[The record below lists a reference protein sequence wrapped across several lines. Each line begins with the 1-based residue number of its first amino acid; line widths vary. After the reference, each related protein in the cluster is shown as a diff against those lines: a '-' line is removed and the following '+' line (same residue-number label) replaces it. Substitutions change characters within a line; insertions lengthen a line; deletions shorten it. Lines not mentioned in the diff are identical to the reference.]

1 MKNYAQTLQ
10 ILNNKTLT
18 AGLLFLTSHQCRK
31 IIRGKSF
38 IQRTKYIR
46 AERKQLIE
54 ETSFCYLKKTKKTA
68 KYLLLEVVAT
78 GYVAM
83 RSHDKSE
90 ALFSKQRNIFLV
102 LTG

>member
-1 MKNYAQTLQ
+1 MKNYTQTLQ

-18 AGLLFLTSHQCRK
+18 AGLLFLTSRQCR

-54 ETSFCYLKKTKKTA
+54 ETSFCYGKKTKKQLRTYYS
-68 KYLLLEVVAT
+68 KLLQQ
-78 GYVAM
+78 AM
-83 RSHDKSE
+83 SPCAVMITVKP
-90 ALFSKQRNIFLV
+90 FSANRETFSWF
-102 LTG
+102 

>member
-18 AGLLFLTSHQCRK
+18 AGLLFLTSRQCGK

-54 ETSFCYLKKTKKTA
+54 ETSFC
-68 KYLLLEVVAT
+68 
-78 GYVAM
+78 
-83 RSHDKSE
+83 
-90 ALFSKQRNIFLV
+90 
-102 LTG
+102 

>member
-18 AGLLFLTSHQCRK
+18 AGLLFLTSRQCRK

-38 IQRTKYIR
+38 IQRTKYIG

-54 ETSFCYLKKTKKTA
+54 ETSFCLGKKTKKQLSTYYS
-68 KYLLLEVVAT
+68 KLLQP
-78 GYVAM
+78 AM
-83 RSHDKSE
+83 SPCAVMITVKP
-90 ALFSKQRNIFLV
+90 FSANRETFSWF
-102 LTG
+102 

>member
-18 AGLLFLTSHQCRK
+18 AGLLFLTSRQCR

-46 AERKQLIE
+46 AERKQLSTYYSKLLQQAMSPCAVMITVKPFSANR
-54 ETSFCYLKKTKKTA
+54 ET
-68 KYLLLEVVAT
+68 
-78 GYVAM
+78 
-83 RSHDKSE
+83 
-90 ALFSKQRNIFLV
+90 FSWF
-102 LTG
+102 

>member
-18 AGLLFLTSHQCRK
+18 AGLLFLTSRQCR

-54 ETSFCYLKKTKKTA
+54 ETSF
-68 KYLLLEVVAT
+68 
-78 GYVAM
+78 G
-83 RSHDKSE
+83 
-90 ALFSKQRNIFLV
+90 
-102 LTG
+102 